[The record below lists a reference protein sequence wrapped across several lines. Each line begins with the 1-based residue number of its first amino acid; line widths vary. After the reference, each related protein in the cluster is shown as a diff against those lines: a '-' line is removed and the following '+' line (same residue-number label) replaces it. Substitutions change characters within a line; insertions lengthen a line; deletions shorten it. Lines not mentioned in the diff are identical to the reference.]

1 MNWRVLAIL
10 AVMVLIQTHLAST
23 VARGAGQGRDLSG
36 CVQTCNTFEGTCKD
50 DCQVDCAALWPVP
63 SPEFDACNSAC
74 VQVCGDVKKDCK
86 AKCNVHGR
94 PHPVEP

>member
-1 MNWRVLAIL
+1 M
-10 AVMVLIQTHLAST
+10 AVTGMVNLYVAGT
-23 VARGAGQGRDLSG
+23 VIEGAGQGRDVSQ
-36 CVQTCNTFEGTCKD
+36 CVQVCNLIENICKD

-74 VQVCGDVKKDCK
+74 VEVCGDVKKDCK